1 MKWHSQSTTDVSQLD
16 QTINEIEVCSQQ
28 QYQEILNMHAIV
40 DQQNR
45 RISTPRFTIYI
56 FGGGAAVVDP
66 LSPQPAID
74 LNPSGWEAN
83 AEEQMA
89 LSMSNIVDRD
99 SPFCLAKSISG
110 GAAQQED
117 QQVDPIEER

>member
-1 MKWHSQSTTDVSQLD
+1 MRWHSQSTTDVSHLD
-16 QTINEIEVCSQQ
+16 QTINEIEVSSQQ

-40 DQQNR
+40 DCKNG

-56 FGGGAAVVDP
+56 FGDILGNLD
-66 LSPQPAID
+66 SPEPAID

-89 LSMSNIVDRD
+89 LSMSNI
-99 SPFCLAKSISG
+99 
-110 GAAQQED
+110 
-117 QQVDPIEER
+117 

>member
-1 MKWHSQSTTDVSQLD
+1 M
-16 QTINEIEVCSQQ
+16 
-28 QYQEILNMHAIV
+28 
-40 DQQNR
+40 
-45 RISTPRFTIYI
+45 
-56 FGGGAAVVDP
+56 VDP

>member
-40 DQQNR
+40 DQQNH

-56 FGGGAAVVDP
+56 IGGAAVVDP

-89 LSMSNIVDRD
+89 LSMSNIIDRD
-99 SPFCLAKSISG
+99 SPFSLAKSISG

-117 QQVDPIEER
+117 QQIDPIDER